1 MPATGLDEARDE
13 LRQVARRLLDRESS
27 SERVRAVME
36 LPAGYDAALW
46 RKMAELGWQGLA
58 VPEEYGGGGGSF
70 AELALVLEELGR
82 RVTPSPFFS
91 TAVLGASALVV
102 AADERRKAELLPKL
116 CAGELIVALATGPIP
131 RGGGPTVQCTA
142 AGYVLDGVAPFVAD
156 AHVADLLLAAA
167 RHLDDPDTLT
177 LFLLPPGTEGV
188 AVRALPTMDRTR
200 RLCEVRL
207 DRVVLEQDAVIG
219 APGAGGRLLD
229 WIVDRAA
236 AALAC
241 DCVGGAQRVM
251 EMCADYASRREQF
264 GRPIGTFQAIKH
276 KCADMLILVEAARV
290 AAEEAAATSPS
301 SPGEPSISAAI
312 AKSYAG
318 DAYAKIAG
326 DGIQLHGGVG
336 FTWEHDIHLYFKRAK
351 LNQVWFGDPS
361 WYRSRLADLLLPR
374 AAGSPRAR
382 SEQA

>member
-1 MPATGLDEARDE
+1 
-13 LRQVARRLLDRESS
+13 
-27 SERVRAVME
+27 
-36 LPAGYDAALW
+36 
-46 RKMAELGWQGLA
+46 
-58 VPEEYGGGGGSF
+58 
-70 AELALVLEELGR
+70 
-82 RVTPSPFFS
+82 
-91 TAVLGASALVV
+91 
-102 AADERRKAELLPKL
+102 
-116 CAGELIVALATGPIP
+116 
-131 RGGGPTVQCTA
+131 
-142 AGYVLDGVAPFVAD
+142 
-156 AHVADLLLAAA
+156 
-167 RHLDDPDTLT
+167 
-177 LFLLPPGTEGV
+177 
-188 AVRALPTMDRTR
+188 
-200 RLCEVRL
+200 
-207 DRVVLEQDAVIG
+207 
-219 APGAGGRLLD
+219 
-229 WIVDRAA
+229 
-236 AALAC
+236 
-241 DCVGGAQRVM
+241 M

-374 AAGSPRAR
+374 AAGSSRAR